1 MAWNKRGSTG
11 GGASTGRD
19 GVKRG
24 GKDATAQTNVSD
36 VEFADCPT
44 CNGSGKVVFDRS
56 EHDEGGGFSGTQERT
71 CDACSG
77 AGKIKKK

>member
-24 GKDATAQTNVSD
+24 GKDATAKTNVSE

-44 CNGSGKVVFDRS
+44 CNGTGKVIFDRV
-56 EHDEGGGFSGTQERT
+56 ETDEEGNFSGTQERK
-71 CDACSG
+71 CSAC
-77 AGKIKKK
+77 AGGGKVKKK